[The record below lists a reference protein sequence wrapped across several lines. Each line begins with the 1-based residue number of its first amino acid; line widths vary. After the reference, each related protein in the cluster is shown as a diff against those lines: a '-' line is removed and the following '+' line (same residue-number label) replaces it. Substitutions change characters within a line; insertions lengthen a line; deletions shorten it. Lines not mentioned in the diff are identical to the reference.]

1 MTKEADFRLGRA
13 KRAMLAAGIA
23 LCVFAAAC
31 LFLVALDLAM
41 IVAGALGNVFAAM
54 AGAEEAVLEAQMS
67 LAAGGILCKP
77 AAGLAALASG
87 IACLVRS
94 RGKGNARA
102 AFVAGIVCCAL
113 CGVALVAYAA
123 FFLRAG
129 GGFYWWNFLSLAAV
143 FVCFA
148 LTAYAAHCEKRRKPD
163 GKGEGQGFDE

>member
-1 MTKEADFRLGRA
+1 M
-13 KRAMLAAGIA
+13 
-23 LCVFAAAC
+23 
-31 LFLVALDLAM
+31 
-41 IVAGALGNVFAAM
+41 
-54 AGAEEAVLEAQMS
+54 
-67 LAAGGILCKP
+67 
-77 AAGLAALASG
+77 
-87 IACLVRS
+87 RS

-148 LTAYAAHCEKRRKPD
+148 LTAYAAHCEKRRKPG
-163 GKGEGQGFDE
+163 GKDEGQGSDE